1 MTTRIT
7 AFQGRAG
14 DRNDLGIPGALALA
28 TGIADRL
35 GLPLDTVGQPAPALN
50 LGWARELEAAAPD
63 LASLAKHITNQL
75 RATLTPITLL
85 NRCAA
90 AIATVPCVVAQ
101 HPKTCVLWLDA
112 HADLNT
118 PASSS
123 SGYLGGLALSGPAG
137 LWDSGF
143 GNTLALQNIVL
154 VGSRD
159 LDPFEHELVAS
170 GQVQLIRAD
179 APNLAQAVTDAVGQ
193 RPVYIHLDCDVL
205 EPGLVP
211 TDFRVD
217 GGLSF
222 QSLHSISSALAKMP
236 IVGLEIAEFQSA
248 WAPGMAPVSPAA
260 LIDALEPL
268 LNAIAQTSQRPCR
281 DGSPDSKPQT
291 V

>member
-1 MTTRIT
+1 MTTSIT

-35 GLPLDTVGQPAPALN
+35 GLPLDRVGQPAPALN
-50 LGWARELEAAAPD
+50 LGWACELEAAAPD
-63 LASLAKHITNQL
+63 LISLANHITSQL
-75 RATLTPITLL
+75 RASVKPITIL

-90 AIATVPCVVAQ
+90 AIATVPRVVEQ

-118 PASSS
+118 PESSS

-143 GNTLALQNIVL
+143 GNTLDLNNIVL

-159 LDPFEHELVAS
+159 LDPFELDLVAS

-179 APNLAQAVTDAVGQ
+179 APNLAQAVIDAIGQ

-222 QSLHSISSALAKMP
+222 QSLHAIASALAKTP

-248 WAPGMAPVSPAA
+248 WAPGMAPASPAG

-268 LNAIAQTSQRPCR
+268 LKAIAAA
-281 DGSPDSKPQT
+281 
-291 V
+291 

>member
-35 GLPLDTVGQPAPALN
+35 GLPLDRVGQAAPALN

-63 LASLAKHITNQL
+63 LLGLAKHITSQL
-75 RATLTPITLL
+75 SASVKPITIL

-90 AIATVPCVVAQ
+90 AIATVPRVVEQ
-101 HPKTCVLWLDA
+101 HPNACVLWLDA

-143 GNTLALQNIVL
+143 GNALNLQNIVL
-154 VGSRD
+154 IGSRD

-170 GQVQLIRAD
+170 GQVQLVRAD
-179 APNLAQAVTDAVGQ
+179 APNLTQAMTDAIGQ

-222 QSLHSISSALAKMP
+222 QSLRTIASALAKLP

-248 WAPGMAPVSPAA
+248 WGPGMAPVSPVE

-268 LNAIAQTSQRPCR
+268 LKAIAQTSQHP
-281 DGSPDSKPQT
+281 
-291 V
+291 

>member
-1 MTTRIT
+1 MTTTIT
-7 AFQGRAG
+7 AFQGHAG

-35 GLPLDTVGQPAPALN
+35 GLPLDRVGQPAPALN
-50 LGWARELEAAAPD
+50 LGWASELEAAAPD
-63 LASLAKHITNQL
+63 LASLAEHITSQL
-75 RATLTPITLL
+75 RASVKPITIL

-90 AIATVPCVVAQ
+90 AIATVPRVVEQ

-118 PASSS
+118 PESSS

-143 GNTLALQNIVL
+143 GNTLDLKNIVL

-159 LDPFEHELVAS
+159 LDPFELELITS
-170 GQVQLIRAD
+170 GKVQLVRAD
-179 APNLAQAVTDAVGQ
+179 APNLLQAVIDAIAD

-222 QSLHSISSALAKMP
+222 QSLHAIASALAKTP
-236 IVGLEIAEFQSA
+236 IVGLEIAEFQCA
-248 WAPGMAPVSPAA
+248 WAPGMAPVSPAE

-268 LNAIAQTSQRPCR
+268 LNAIA
-281 DGSPDSKPQT
+281 GA
-291 V
+291 